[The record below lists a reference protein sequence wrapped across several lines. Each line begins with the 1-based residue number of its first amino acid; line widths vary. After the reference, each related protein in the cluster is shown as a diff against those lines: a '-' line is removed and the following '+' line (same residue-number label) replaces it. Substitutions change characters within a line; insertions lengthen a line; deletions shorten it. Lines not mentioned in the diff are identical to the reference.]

1 MVRRGTYSIVARDP
15 RTGELGVAVQSHW
28 FAVGP
33 IVPWVRAGVGAVATQ
48 SIAEPAYGPRALDSL
63 ATGARAREA
72 LDQLVDDDDLAR
84 FRQVAVID
92 AHGNAAAHTGDGCIS
107 HAGHQAGHE
116 FSAQANMMASPEV
129 WPAMAHAF
137 EAATGPLAR
146 RLLAALH
153 AAEARGGDARGR
165 QSCALV
171 VAPAHGESWQR
182 TVDLRVDDH
191 PEPLAELDR
200 LLDLSDAYALATE
213 GDELVGQGRHDE
225 AGERYRAASALA
237 PGNHE
242 LLFWAGL
249 AAAQL
254 GDMPTAVERVR
265 EAIRLQPGWHE
276 LLGRLDAEIAP
287 GATAVLQ
294 ALEKGRDV

>member
-72 LDQLVDDDDLAR
+72 LDQLVDDDELAR

-92 AHGNAAAHTGDGCIS
+92 AHGNAATHTGDGCIS

-137 EAATGPLAR
+137 EAAAGPLAR

-213 GDELVGQGRHDE
+213 GDDLVGQGRHDE
-225 AGERYRAASALA
+225 AGERYRAARAGA

-249 AAAQL
+249 AAAQA
-254 GDMPTAVERVR
+254 GDLPTALERVR

-294 ALEKGRDV
+294 ALSKAGDV

>member
-48 SIAEPAYGPRALDSL
+48 SIAEPAYGPRALDL
-63 ATGARAREA
+63 VEAGARAHDA
-72 LDQLVDDDDLAR
+72 LAELTRDDELGR
-84 FRQVAVID
+84 FRQVAVVD
-92 AHGNAAAHTGDGCIS
+92 AHGNVAAHTGEGCIAY
-107 HAGHQAGHE
+107 AGDQAGRE
-116 FSAQANMMASPEV
+116 FTVQANMMASPEV

-137 EAATGPLAR
+137 EAAAGPLSR

-171 VAPAHGESWQR
+171 VAPGAGEPWQR

-200 LLDLSDAYALATE
+200 LLDLADAYALATE
-213 GDELVGQGRHDE
+213 GDELVGLGRHEE
-225 AGERYRAASALA
+225 AGERYRTASELA
-237 PGNHE
+237 PGSHE

-249 AAAQL
+249 AAAQA
-254 GDMPTAVERVR
+254 GDMPTAIERVR
-265 EAIRLQPGWHE
+265 EAIRLQPGWRE
-276 LLGRLDAEIAP
+276 LLTRLEPEIAP
-287 GATAVLQ
+287 GAPAVLQ
-294 ALEKGRDV
+294 ALEASGV